1 MSDLGSEELEEE
13 GENDLGVRVPGKGG
27 ARRVAWTLGNRV
39 QRVGRPGGPPQ
50 PLREA
55 QSRTRTMLATAGA
68 ASCKLAL
75 KGETLWRPLTTSL
88 LAPPSTVPPPVKGK
102 DFRIEGIGS
111 VLLLPST
118 EAVSLNGWSSQ
129 AGLFRPF
136 HDALFFFPQSFPASG
151 TFQCCSHQM
160 TKILEFQLQHQS
172 FQWIF
177 RIDFS

>member
-39 QRVGRPGGPPQ
+39 QRVGRSGGPPQ

-75 KGETLWRPLTTSL
+75 KGET
-88 LAPPSTVPPPVKGK
+88 
-102 DFRIEGIGS
+102 F
-111 VLLLPST
+111 
-118 EAVSLNGWSSQ
+118 
-129 AGLFRPF
+129 
-136 HDALFFFPQSFPASG
+136 
-151 TFQCCSHQM
+151 
-160 TKILEFQLQHQS
+160 
-172 FQWIF
+172 
-177 RIDFS
+177 